1 MDGHQCA
8 HKYTYERIW
17 IHMCLHGYICAHMDT
32 YVHMCRYALWVHAY
46 TMHTAGRWN
55 ALHPAQPACVIIII
69 IIIITIIII
78 IIIIIILMVAR
89 AFCTAQRLGGDEGLD
104 MGGHHEI

>member
-1 MDGHQCA
+1 
-8 HKYTYERIW
+8 
-17 IHMCLHGYICAHMDT
+17 MDT

-69 IIIITIIII
+69 IIIITIV
-78 IIIIIILMVAR
+78 IIIIILMVAP
-89 AFCTAQRLGGDEGLD
+89 AFGTAQRLGGDEGLD
-104 MGGHHEI
+104 VGGHYEI